1 MAMLRSM
8 MVAVMTMAGV
18 SGLQA
23 QSFPAKPV
31 RILVGFSAGGGN
43 DLTARV
49 MAPKLNELWGQP
61 VVVENRTGA
70 SGNIAAELVAKSPAD
85 GHTLLMG
92 YNGTLTINPALYA
105 KLPFDVER
113 DFTPIALAVV
123 STNMLVSHPSLPV
136 KSVKELVAFA
146 KARPGQLNFA
156 SAGVGSVGHLAAE
169 LLNMTAGIKLQ
180 HIPYKG
186 NGAAIADVLGGQV
199 PLMFSAPAAVV
210 EHARSGKLRGLAVAS
225 ERRPPGL
232 QDIPTFAEAGF
243 KGVEASA
250 WFALFG
256 PAGMPPALVERINAD
271 AVRVL
276 KQPDVATRLTNAG
289 YDPMPTTAA
298 EMGRILKADLAKWGK
313 VVKASGAKAE

>member
-1 MAMLRSM
+1 MSRSI
-8 MVAVMTMAGV
+8 VLGIVVSACAAGV
-18 SGLQA
+18 QA

-70 SGNIAAELVAKSPAD
+70 SGNIAAEAVAKSPPD

-92 YNGTLTINPALYA
+92 YNGTLTINPALFA

-113 DFTPIALAVV
+113 DFTPIAMAVV
-123 STNMLVSHPSLPV
+123 STNMLVSHPSLPI

-199 PLMFSAPAAVV
+199 PLIFSAPAAVV
-210 EHARSGKLRGLAVAS
+210 EHVRSGKLRALATAS

-232 QDIPTFAEAGF
+232 KDIPTFAEAGF

-256 PAGMPPALVERINAD
+256 PAGMAPALVDRINAD
-271 AVRVL
+271 FSRVL
-276 KQPDVATRLTNAG
+276 KQPDVASRLTNAG
-289 YDPMPTTAA
+289 YDPMPTTVQ
-298 EMGRILKADLAKWGK
+298 EMARILKTDLAKWSK

>member
-1 MAMLRSM
+1 MLLSILAAIA
-8 MVAVMTMAGV
+8 VAACAG
-18 SGLQA
+18 SAQA

-31 RILVGFSAGGGN
+31 RILVGFSPGGGN

-70 SGNIAAELVAKSPAD
+70 SGNIAAEAVAKSPPD

-105 KLPFDVER
+105 KLPFDAER
-113 DFTPIALAVV
+113 DFTPISMAVV
-123 STNMLVSHPSLPV
+123 STNLLVTHPSLPV

-199 PLMFSAPAAVV
+199 PLLFSAPAAVV
-210 EHARSGKLRGLAVAS
+210 EHVRSGKLRGLATAS

-232 QDIPTFAEAGF
+232 QEIPTFAEAGF
-243 KGVEASA
+243 NGVEASA

-256 PAGMPPALVERINAD
+256 PAGMAPALVDRINAD
-271 AVRVL
+271 VVRVL
-276 KQPDVATRLTNAG
+276 KQPDVASRLTNAG
-289 YDPMPTTAA
+289 YDPMPTSAQ
-298 EMGRILKADLAKWGK
+298 EMARILKADLVKWGK

>member
-1 MAMLRSM
+1 MSRSFWVGLT
-8 MVAVMTMAGV
+8 VAACAAGV
-18 SGLQA
+18 QA

-70 SGNIAAELVAKSPAD
+70 SGNIAAEATAKSPPD

-113 DFTPIALAVV
+113 DFTPIAMAVV
-123 STNMLVSHPSLPV
+123 STNMLVSHPSLPI
-136 KSVKELVAFA
+136 KSVKDLVGFA

-210 EHARSGKLRGLAVAS
+210 EHVRSGKLRGLATAS

-256 PAGMPPALVERINAD
+256 PAGMTPALVERINAD
-271 AVRVL
+271 VVRVL
-276 KQPDVATRLTNAG
+276 KQSDVASRLTNAG
-289 YDPMPTTAA
+289 YDPMPTTAQ
-298 EMGRILKADLAKWGK
+298 EMARILKTDLAKWSK